1 MARAIWTGVLTF
13 GLVTVPVG
21 LFTATEDHTVHFH
34 QLQRG
39 TGDRVRYK
47 KVNERTGDEVDNDEI
62 VKGYDLGGGEYVIV
76 EPDELEEIAPGKSQA
91 IEMAGFVDIDQVN
104 PVHLDRTYYIAPQ
117 SKEYLKV
124 YDLLRAALE
133 ESGKAGIATFTMRG
147 KEYLTALRAQNDI
160 LILQIMH
167 WADEI
172 RDPHKELDVLP
183 AKGRTKASSR
193 ERDTARRLIDALSMD
208 WDPDRFHDTFGERV
222 QALVDAKREGQE
234 IVSEAGPPEATN
246 VVDLMDALQRSVDQ
260 ARSTRGRSG
269 AEKPPGELHRLSSRR
284 DDDTGPKKRQGKQ
297 GKPGKKKTGGTRA
310 SAKDLKSLS
319 KSELYERATKAGIAG
334 RSKMTRDQLLEA
346 LGAKAAA

>member
-13 GLVTVPVG
+13 GLVSVPVG
-21 LFTATEDHTVHFH
+21 LFTATDDHTVHFH

-47 KVNERTGDEVDNDEI
+47 KINERTGDEVDNDDI

-76 EPDELEEIAPGKSQA
+76 EPEELEEIAPGKSQT
-91 IEMAGFVDIDQVN
+91 IDMAGFVDLDQVN
-104 PVHLDRTYYIAPQ
+104 PVHFDRTYYIAPQ

-124 YDLLRAALE
+124 YDLLRTALE

-172 RDPHKELDVLP
+172 RDPHQELEILP
-183 AKGRTKASSR
+183 QKGKSKVSSR
-193 ERDTARRLIDALSMD
+193 ELDTARQLIDALSMD
-208 WDPDRFHDTFGERV
+208 WDPDQFHDTSEERV
-222 QALVDAKREGQE
+222 QALVDAKRQGQE

-246 VVDLMDALQRSVDQ
+246 VIDLMDALQRSVDQ
-260 ARSTRGRSG
+260 ARSSRGQG
-269 AEKPPGELHRLSSRR
+269 KTEKPGGELHRLPRR
-284 DDDTGPKKRQGKQ
+284 GKDGGAKKQQGKKQ
-297 GKPGKKKTGGTRA
+297 TGGTRK
-310 SAKDLKSLS
+310 SAEDLESLS
-319 KSELYERATKAGIAG
+319 KSELYERATKAGIPG
-334 RSKMTRDQLLEA
+334 RSKMTREQLIKA
-346 LGAKAAA
+346 LGKKKAAA